1 MEKLPYSIKDEYSA
15 ELNNISNR
23 LAQLKNGRVYEL
35 SNAKMDGFLYTNIEK
50 LEKDIYDLLF
60 KIQTG
65 KEGFCHEIAEKI
77 AKLEK

>member
-23 LAQLKNGRVYEL
+23 LTQLKNGRVYEL

-50 LEKDIYDLLF
+50 DIYDLLF
-60 KIQTG
+60 KIQSV
-65 KEGFCHEIAEKI
+65 KEGFCHEIGEKI